1 MKRGAAYIAL
11 VVVIVSVAVAQAV
24 TARIEGEQLHLVA
37 SRIHFLT
44 GEALQRLRDG
54 ATVNYEFQLT
64 ARPDR
69 TGKLFGRAVNRFA
82 VSYDLWEEKFAVS
95 KLGAPTKTASH
106 LTAAAAEG
114 WCIENTSMPV
124 GVLPQNEP
132 FWIRLDYRA
141 EDAGTP
147 ADQSGNSSSS
157 LSILV
162 DIFSRRTRGEQVH
175 GTEEVGPLRLTELKK
190 K

>member
-1 MKRGAAYIAL
+1 
-11 VVVIVSVAVAQAV
+11 
-24 TARIEGEQLHLVA
+24 
-37 SRIHFLT
+37 
-44 GEALQRLRDG
+44 
-54 ATVNYEFQLT
+54 
-64 ARPDR
+64 
-69 TGKLFGRAVNRFA
+69 
-82 VSYDLWEEKFAVS
+82 
-95 KLGAPTKTASH
+95 
-106 LTAAAAEG
+106 
-114 WCIENTSMPV
+114 MPV

-175 GTEEVGPLRLTELKK
+175 GTEEVGPLRLYDLKK